1 MPGLQAI
8 PGSGD
13 TYTQQSSI
21 TKESCIC
28 LALGPKVLG
37 TIAIESCSSLRREGL
52 MIDHRSLLVRYIR
65 HVTECEGTNYICR
78 IGDRKNRVQ
87 FSEEEVA
94 ELRALEDEG
103 ASLSGG
109 KPNR

>member
-1 MPGLQAI
+1 
-8 PGSGD
+8 
-13 TYTQQSSI
+13 
-21 TKESCIC
+21 
-28 LALGPKVLG
+28 
-37 TIAIESCSSLRREGL
+37 
-52 MIDHRSLLVRYIR
+52 VRYIR

>member
-1 MPGLQAI
+1 MFGVWPK
-8 PGSGD
+8 
-13 TYTQQSSI
+13 SI
-21 TKESCIC
+21 RY
-28 LALGPKVLG
+28 
-37 TIAIESCSSLRREGL
+37 AIESCSSLRREGL

>member
-1 MPGLQAI
+1 M
-8 PGSGD
+8 
-13 TYTQQSSI
+13 
-21 TKESCIC
+21 
-28 LALGPKVLG
+28 
-37 TIAIESCSSLRREGL
+37 